1 MTVQKNVKDNI
12 FKMNFND
19 ENDRLTAEYSVGPL
33 LYSPALLTGFP
44 EKLRRFGEMGLRT
57 AAFCLEDTIRDDMVE
72 QAEENLVKEI
82 KEIFSQ
88 KDGVLPRIFIR
99 VRAPSQMSRL
109 SLLLGESFDI
119 VSGFILPKIDDET
132 VCSYLEALSDP
143 LLEREK
149 PLYIMPIIENPSL
162 AGLSSRYYKLERLK
176 ERLMPYRERI
186 IGVRTGGNDFC
197 KAFSL
202 RSDINTTIYDLL
214 PVAHLL
220 SDIAAVFCG
229 EFTVSAPVWNYFE
242 GGGRDWLSGLKREM
256 KQDRDI
262 GFIGKTII
270 HPCQLAPVNEFMK
283 VSREDHNDARLIASS
298 DGEIQVVK
306 SADGSRM
313 YEKKI
318 HSGWAEKILRLG
330 EIYGIEEP

>member
-1 MTVQKNVKDNI
+1 
-12 FKMNFND
+12 MNYNTD
-19 ENDRLTAEYSVGPL
+19 NDRLTAEYSIGPL
-33 LYSPALLTGFP
+33 LYSPALLRGLG
-44 EKLRRFGEMGLRT
+44 EKLRRFGEMGLHT

-72 QAEENLVKEI
+72 RAEENLVKEI
-82 KEIFSQ
+82 KDIFT
-88 KDGVLPRIFIR
+88 KGYDDLPRIFIR
-99 VRAPSQMSRL
+99 VRTPSQMSRL
-109 SLLLGESFDI
+109 SRLMGESFDA

-162 AGLSSRYYKLERLK
+162 AVLSSRYYRLERLK
-176 ERLMPYRERI
+176 ERLMPCRERI

-202 RSDINTTIYDLL
+202 RSDINNTIYDLL

-242 GGGRDWLSGLKREM
+242 GGKGDWLSGLKREM
-256 KQDRDI
+256 KRDRDI
-262 GFIGKTII
+262 GFIGKTVI
-270 HPCQLAPVNEFMK
+270 HPSQIAPVNEYMK
-283 VSREDHNDARLIASS
+283 VSREDYNDAQLIASS

-313 YEKKI
+313 YENKI

-330 EIYGIEEP
+330 KIYGIEES